1 MRVPRTF
8 SSVMVLIAIA
18 LIVASCDSGS
28 ADLTTT
34 SSMVVTTNPDTGST
48 TTSVEPGD
56 GSTTTTLVGQEVSGF
71 DIVARESSTAGE
83 TLYIVIPPGA
93 YTDVDIENFVRDLY
107 ESGTATYGAEVFN
120 DAATVDA
127 YRKDPADRTADDEAL
142 IALHHLASLEKGSTI
157 RFQGPFEGTGQ
168 MAVGS

>member
-8 SSVMVLIAIA
+8 SSLIVLIAIA